1 MDAISKDACGNDAG
15 NHEARGLLAEISECA
30 HKCSALLSS
39 MEISLAAFKV
49 GEIIWL
55 ADQMKPL
62 LGVD

>member
-1 MDAISKDACGNDAG
+1 MAAISKDACGNGAG

-30 HKCSALLSS
+30 HRCSTLLAS
-39 MEISLAAFKV
+39 MEVSLAAYKV